1 MTIQFVV
8 TQSLQRGL
16 VIAIGAMIPIST
28 ALTNLFIIL
37 ALLSLVAEGQYS
49 QRWQLLKN
57 HPIVIATLL
66 LFSVMVLGLL
76 YTSVSWQ
83 EGLNL
88 LDKYRELLYV
98 SLFLLLFRDH
108 HSRYWG
114 LYAVITSVI
123 ITLLLSYLIAFGGWE
138 IGKGTVDNPTP
149 FKNYITQ
156 GLLMSLV
163 GYFIIVQGLQA
174 TRNRW
179 LITIAILLIFY
190 NIFFMMAGR
199 TGYLIVMCLILLGGY
214 QIYRWRGLLIGLICT
229 GMLGILIYMNSEVLQ
244 HRIANTFADL
254 DRYEE
259 GITEGSTAM
268 RYEFVKNSLILI
280 TQHPWIGS
288 GTGSFDHEYQTLIA
302 DQNRQLTAN
311 PHSEYLMIA
320 VQWGFIGLILFLY
333 LLYRLW
339 QLSDLLPKAN
349 RWMAQGLVIT
359 MVAGCLVN
367 SLWLDTTE
375 GHLFAYLI
383 GLFYSPLLSSSPCK
397 KGL

>member
-1 MTIQFVV
+1 
-8 TQSLQRGL
+8 
-16 VIAIGAMIPIST
+16 
-28 ALTNLFIIL
+28 
-37 ALLSLVAEGQYS
+37 
-49 QRWQLLKN
+49 
-57 HPIVIATLL
+57 
-66 LFSVMVLGLL
+66 
-76 YTSVSWQ
+76 
-83 EGLNL
+83 LNL

-98 SLFLLLFRDH
+98 SLFLLLFRDNN
-108 HSRYWG
+108 SRYWG
-114 LYAVITSVI
+114 LYAFIISMI

-179 LITIAILLIFY
+179 LIAIAILLIFY

-199 TGYLIVMCLILLGGY
+199 TGYLIVICLILLGGY
-214 QIYRWRGLLIGLICT
+214 QSYRWRGLLIGLVCT

-244 HRIANTFADL
+244 HRIANTFSDL
-254 DRYEE
+254 DRYEQ

-288 GTGSFDHEYQTLIA
+288 GTGSFDQEYQALIA
-302 DQNRQLTAN
+302 DQNMRLTTN

-320 VQWGFIGLILFLY
+320 VQWGLIGLSLFLY

-339 QLSDLLPKAN
+339 QLSDLLPNAN

-383 GLFYSPLLSSSPCK
+383 GLFYSPLLCVSKPA
-397 KGL
+397 